1 MTGEQAIGRIWAR
14 LIWEGRKTADDVPE
28 KHWESAKLGAW
39 DLFGMTLTRSAK
51 YKKEHGSTTTEE
63 PKENGST
70 AVEEPED
77 NTEEE
82 TAEGE

>member
-51 YKKEHGSTTTEE
+51 YKKEHGSTTT
-63 PKENGST
+63 KENEPT
-70 AVEEPED
+70 KVEEPEE
-77 NTEEE
+77 NTEKE

>member
-51 YKKEHGSTTTEE
+51 YKKEHGSTTT
-63 PKENGST
+63 KENAST
-70 AVEEPED
+70 TVEEPEK

-82 TAEGE
+82 TAKGE

>member
-51 YKKEHGSTTTEE
+51 YKKEHGSTTT
-63 PKENGST
+63 KENEST
-70 AVEEPED
+70 KAEEPEE

>member
-39 DLFGMTLTRSAK
+39 DLFGMTLARSAK
-51 YKKEHGSTTTEE
+51 YKKEHGSTTT
-63 PKENGST
+63 KENAST
-70 AVEEPED
+70 TVEEPEK

-82 TAEGE
+82 TAKGE